1 MDLIKAYFDLLNKLG
16 SYMLVDF
23 FDEICSAQ
31 LNSLHEGIGVSPY
44 IYSAIRNMNVHDVS

>member
-1 MDLIKAYFDLLNKLG
+1 MDLIKAYFDMLNKLG

-23 FDEICSAQ
+23 FDKICSAQ